1 MTSQIPNNILKSSS
15 NNVIKIPYSDNQEE
29 SIRETSMN
37 VNGFTI
43 VELNEENN
51 NFNSLISLYEEDQ
64 DIEIKQQIHLK
75 LKAKSIENYYAN
87 YKDELVSN
95 ANCSRCLLGNFL
107 SNELLYFKDRK
118 TFISYLKY
126 CFIYS
131 KKNLFMN
138 HFIYMNN
145 KYDLFKINQSFYNGW
160 KFSIPKTLCKCC
172 FLQIINMEF
181 LIFNIKNIICDYNSS
196 VISNVF
202 SEKKVPNFVNKKKRR
217 TIPKSKRITP
227 IKKNEDINFDDKA
240 NDINSKINPLVIP
253 ISKNENTNILKKKR
267 RRSTSSFF
275 RKRKFKNIKKRKEYK
290 YNKNVIYDSKRN
302 ILIINKKNIGNYQI
316 QDDDSII
323 INSII
328 NDNKKEATNKEKE
341 NNKQIKKKEEKLKF
355 ISSIKNEPNS
365 LTNKKTI
372 IKEKKLENN
381 NKDINGN
388 RNKNNYLNKSIEPK
402 NTIIINN
409 INNKTG
415 EINMDKVGLIQFNNN
430 LNNFNNYP
438 NKDYNICN
446 NLKQNNNKV
455 LINDINVNYFN
466 IINISFNEIIY
477 LFRNGFLIYKELD
490 LFLKNI
496 LGFTSY
502 LKQNI
507 DNNLLIN
514 IIQFKHLIFIF
525 KKKLENIIIE
535 ISRIEEIIEYKIK
548 VTENFIITYYNF
560 NDLNVRIKQLEEKTN
575 EMKLKYNKFIQIY
588 FIAISL
594 LIQEIDNIM
603 NI

>member
-196 VISNVF
+196 VISNV
-202 SEKKVPNFVNKKKRR
+202 S
-217 TIPKSKRITP
+217 
-227 IKKNEDINFDDKA
+227 
-240 NDINSKINPLVIP
+240 
-253 ISKNENTNILKKKR
+253 
-267 RRSTSSFF
+267 
-275 RKRKFKNIKKRKEYK
+275 
-290 YNKNVIYDSKRN
+290 
-302 ILIINKKNIGNYQI
+302 
-316 QDDDSII
+316 
-323 INSII
+323 
-328 NDNKKEATNKEKE
+328 
-341 NNKQIKKKEEKLKF
+341 
-355 ISSIKNEPNS
+355 
-365 LTNKKTI
+365 
-372 IKEKKLENN
+372 
-381 NKDINGN
+381 
-388 RNKNNYLNKSIEPK
+388 
-402 NTIIINN
+402 
-409 INNKTG
+409 
-415 EINMDKVGLIQFNNN
+415 
-430 LNNFNNYP
+430 
-438 NKDYNICN
+438 
-446 NLKQNNNKV
+446 
-455 LINDINVNYFN
+455 
-466 IINISFNEIIY
+466 
-477 LFRNGFLIYKELD
+477 
-490 LFLKNI
+490 
-496 LGFTSY
+496 
-502 LKQNI
+502 
-507 DNNLLIN
+507 
-514 IIQFKHLIFIF
+514 
-525 KKKLENIIIE
+525 
-535 ISRIEEIIEYKIK
+535 
-548 VTENFIITYYNF
+548 
-560 NDLNVRIKQLEEKTN
+560 
-575 EMKLKYNKFIQIY
+575 
-588 FIAISL
+588 
-594 LIQEIDNIM
+594 
-603 NI
+603 